1 MNQRVFPVVTKSKQG
16 NYYNGSLMVDGA
28 YVPGLIATGRNA
40 QECRERLILK
50 WSRRLAQDAHVQE
63 LKERMDVEVVE
74 DGAAQPVSQE
84 NDIIE
89 IKEED
94 TK

>member
-1 MNQRVFPVVTKSKQG
+1 MNQRVLPVVTKSKQG
-16 NYYNGSLMVDGA
+16 NYYNGALMVDGA

-50 WSRRLAQDAHVQE
+50 WSRRLAQDAHINE
-63 LKERMDVEVVE
+63 LKEKRDSGAVYDVE
-74 DGAAQPVSQE
+74 PVSQQH
-84 NDIIE
+84 DIIE